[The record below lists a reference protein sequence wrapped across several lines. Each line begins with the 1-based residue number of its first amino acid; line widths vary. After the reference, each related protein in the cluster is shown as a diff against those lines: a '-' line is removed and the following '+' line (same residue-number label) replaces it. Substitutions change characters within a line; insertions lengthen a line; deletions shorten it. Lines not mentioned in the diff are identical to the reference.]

1 MGRKGVATFM
11 NKATRGATDVRR
23 RSRGGKR
30 GKVSGSCF
38 VDR

>member
-1 MGRKGVATFM
+1 MDRKDVATFM
-11 NKATRGATDVRR
+11 NKATRGATDVR